1 MSQSFDFIQIHTNIA
16 QGEQWLHRYAGKQPA
31 MVCVLGFT
39 DTGLIDGISA
49 AGATP
54 EDRKYTALADAE
66 FLYYGAD
73 WSPQFP
79 LPPLTAGASP
89 VLISR
94 AVVEALQLPVYL
106 FDAGLPQSLPVPHIS
121 LNGKPAR
128 CLTTGQ
134 AMDLATVRYLFQQG
148 WEWGT
153 KLAAQHSYS
162 IVGECVVGGT
172 TTALAVL
179 TALGKAAYGKIN
191 SSHPTCNHSQK
202 EMVVRSG
209 LETAQQKREMVL
221 DAGSPLEV
229 VASVGDPMQIVVAG
243 MALAASRTSGVL
255 LAGGTQ
261 MLAVYA
267 LASALAEAD
276 SIWWDPKQVVV
287 GTTRWV
293 VADASAD
300 TVGLAQM
307 LFPVPF
313 VSTQL
318 SFARSIYPQ
327 LRAYELGY
335 VKEGMGAGGCAAA
348 AHLYRG
354 WHQSDLLH
362 AIESLAARFSRQV

>member
-1 MSQSFDFIQIHTNIA
+1 MTQFSDFIQVHTNLA
-16 QGEQWLHRYAGKQPA
+16 QGKQWLHRYAGKQPA

-39 DTGLIDGISA
+39 DTGLIEGISA

-66 FLYYGAD
+66 FLYHGTD
-73 WSPQFP
+73 WVPQFP

-94 AVVEALQLPVYL
+94 AVVEALQVPVYL
-106 FDAGLPQSLPVPHIS
+106 FDAGLPQALPVPHIF
-121 LNGKPAR
+121 LDGKPAR

-134 AMDLATVRYLFQQG
+134 AMDMAMVRHLFRQG
-148 WEWGT
+148 WKWGS
-153 KLAAQHSYS
+153 KLAAQHSYLV
-162 IVGECVVGGT
+162 VGECVVGGT

-179 TALGKAAYGKIN
+179 TALGKAVYGKIN
-191 SSHPTCNHSQK
+191 SSHPACNHSQK
-202 EMVVRSG
+202 EEVVRTG
-209 LETAQQKREMVL
+209 LQQAQQRWETVL

-267 LASALAEAD
+267 LASAIADAD
-276 SIWWDPKQVVV
+276 SIWWEPEQVVV

-300 TVGLAQM
+300 TLGLAQM
-307 LFPVPF
+307 FLGVPF
-313 VSTQL
+313 LASQL
-318 SFARSIYPQ
+318 SFANSVYPQ

-354 WHQSDLLH
+354 WNQSELLQ
-362 AIESLAARFSRQV
+362 AIESLAARFSRQS

>member
-1 MSQSFDFIQIHTNIA
+1 MAQFFDSIRVHTSMA
-16 QGEQWLHRYAGKQPA
+16 QGQQWLHRYADKQPA
-31 MVCVLGFT
+31 FACVLGFT
-39 DTGLIDGISA
+39 DTGLIEGISA

-66 FLYYGAD
+66 FLYHGPNPV
-73 WSPQFP
+73 PQFP
-79 LPPLTAGASP
+79 LPPLAAGASP

-94 AVVEALQLPVYL
+94 AVVEQLSLPLYL
-106 FDAGLPQSLPVPHIS
+106 FDAGLPQPLPVPHIS
-121 LNGKPAR
+121 LNGKAAR
-128 CLTTGQ
+128 CLTTAQ
-134 AMDLATVRYLFQQG
+134 AMEMSTVRHLFHQG
-148 WEWGT
+148 WQWGS
-153 KLAAQHSYS
+153 KLAAQHSYLLL
-162 IVGECVVGGT
+162 GECVVGGT
-172 TTALAVL
+172 TTALAIL
-179 TALGKAAYGKIN
+179 SALGKAAYGKIN

-202 EMVVRSG
+202 EMVVRRG
-209 LETAQQKREMVL
+209 LAAAQEKWGMAL
-221 DAGSPLEV
+221 DAGSPWEI
-229 VASVGDPMQIVVAG
+229 VASVGDPMQIAVAG

-267 LASALAEAD
+267 LASAIANVEN
-276 SIWWDPKQVVV
+276 IEWEPEQVVV

-307 LFPVPF
+307 LGGVPLLA
-313 VSTQL
+313 SQL
-318 SFARSIYPQ
+318 SFAGSAYPQ

-354 WHQSDLLH
+354 WNQSDLLH
-362 AIESLAARFSRQV
+362 AIESLAARFSRQH